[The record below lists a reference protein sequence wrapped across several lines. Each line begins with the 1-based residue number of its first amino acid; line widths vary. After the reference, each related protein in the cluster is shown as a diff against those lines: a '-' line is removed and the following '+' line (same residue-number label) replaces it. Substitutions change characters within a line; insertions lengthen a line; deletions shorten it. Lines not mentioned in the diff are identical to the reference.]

1 MPQNRITDIPGL
13 RVGHATDLRL
23 ASGVTA
29 ILFDQPA
36 VAAVDGRTADERAA
50 ARRALEAAPSAV
62 HALTARSR
70 PPRPAAARIVR

>member
-29 ILFDQPA
+29 IVFDEPA
-36 VAAVDGRTADERAA
+36 IAAVDVRGRGPGPRRSFVSGRT
-50 ARRALEAAPSAV
+50 
-62 HALTARSR
+62 
-70 PPRPAAARIVR
+70 